1 LFSRNNKVVE
11 PMTDGPS
18 EAEAPAQNV
27 SILLQQLSMGASPA
41 IDTAL
46 IDSPDL
52 LGGAND
58 EHYT

>member
-1 LFSRNNKVVE
+1 
-11 PMTDGPS
+11 MTDGPS

-46 IDSPDL
+46 IDWPGL
-52 LGGAND
+52 LGGADD
-58 EHYT
+58 EHCT